1 VKSCPSCAE
10 SIETAAIK
18 CLHCGEFLECESRN
32 CLLDA
37 DGPWRNALAV
47 DLAFLSVQVP
57 HVAVEGSDFRDPLI
71 RFTNSGGGPPPFV
84 KRRFLALDA
93 DWA

>member
-1 VKSCPSCAE
+1 VKSCPNCAE
-10 SIETAAIK
+10 PLETAAIK
-18 CLHCGEFLECESRN
+18 CPLCSEFLEGESRN

-47 DLAFLSVQVP
+47 DLAFLAVQVP

-71 RFTNSGGGPPPFV
+71 RFRNSGGPPPFV
-84 KRRFLALDA
+84 KRSVLALDA

>member
-1 VKSCPSCAE
+1 VKSCPNCAE
-10 SIETAAIK
+10 PIETAAIK
-18 CLHCGEFLECESRN
+18 CLHCGEFLEGESRN

-47 DLAFLSVQVP
+47 DLAFLAVQVP
-57 HVAVEGSDFRDPLI
+57 HAAVDGSNFRDPLI
-71 RFTNSGGGPPPFV
+71 RFTSSGGRPPPFV
-84 KRRFLALDA
+84 KRSVLAMDA